1 MALRSCSEGI
11 DLGGGVWVRAQ
22 TKGLR
27 PGTAVTRLL
36 SDCKFWIMLLIYQV
50 SNKLRACLP
59 GEFNYSKDTA
69 NW

>member
-27 PGTAVTRLL
+27 RGTAVTSLF
-36 SDCKFWIMLLIYQV
+36 SDCKFLDNAIDLS
-50 SNKLRACLP
+50 SNKL
-59 GEFNYSKDTA
+59 
-69 NW
+69 